1 MTSDLLP
8 PSATAAERALAQSA
22 TGYGDLPVILR
33 QLWHPDTCPVPFLP
47 YLAYSFSVDDW
58 DEQWSE
64 AIKRQVVKEA
74 LYQHRIK
81 GSLKAVENAVAG
93 FGAIASISEWWQQ
106 TPPGEPHTFGV
117 TISTQDNERQLPVYE
132 LTGEYWI
139 YTSAAIPV
147 TTSRVYRVRFK
158 VRQTTNDVDNRSL
171 VYAGVATLGANFENL
186 TGGAGHHRYCCVSN
200 RRLTT
205 TDGWQVFEGEITGIG
220 NTRNQFRPG
229 TKYVRPMFIVNHVAG
244 TGTAQIAELE
254 LWDLFE
260 NRQLIANPR
269 FQQGLQGWSKA
280 HVGEQVPEN
289 APGTIATAAFRPDR
303 VLQTNIIEAIRRAKP
318 VRSHFDLTV
327 GTVHA
332 AALELQTHLQ
342 ITVHHRGNWA

>member
-8 PSATAAERALAQSA
+8 PSATTAERALAQSA
-22 TGYGDLPVILR
+22 AGYGDLPVILR
-33 QLWHPDTCPVPFLP
+33 KLWHPDTCPVSLLP

-64 AIKRQVVKEA
+64 AIKRQVVTDA

-81 GSLKAVENAVAG
+81 GSLKAVENAIAG
-93 FGAIASISEWWQQ
+93 FGARASISEWWQQ

-117 TISTQDNERQLPVYE
+117 TISAQDNERQLPVYE
-132 LTGEYWI
+132 LTGEQAV
-139 YTSAAIPV
+139 YTCAAVPI

-158 VRQTTNDVDNRSL
+158 VRQTADNDEAK
-171 VYAGVATLGANFENL
+171 VYAGVATLDANFDNL
-186 TGGAGHHRYCCVSN
+186 TGGAGPHRYCCVN
-200 RRLTT
+200 TQQLTT
-205 TDGWQVFEGEITGIG
+205 NDSWQVFEGEITGTG
-220 NTRNQFRPG
+220 DNHNQFRPG
-229 TKYVRPMFIVNHVAG
+229 TKYVRPMFIVNASAG

-269 FQQGLQGWSKA
+269 FQQGLQGWSQA
-280 HVGEQVPEN
+280 YVGEQVPEN
-289 APGTIATAAFRPDR
+289 ALGTLTTAAFRPDAD
-303 VLQTNIIEAIRRAKP
+303 LQTSIVEAIQRAKP

-332 AALELQTHLQ
+332 AAVSLQTHLQ
-342 ITVHHRGNWA
+342 ITVMHRGNWA